1 MARIGRLNVEVGAT
15 NKTKGGLLLASKDI
29 SRWAKQTRKAT
40 MDVGSMAMKSF
51 AKSGAAAA
59 ASLGA
64 AGAAMGYFV
73 AKTIDAVGD
82 ANDFAKSVGSSY
94 TELRT
99 LQKAASMAGVDLET
113 TNGAMMKMSDVLG
126 SAFGGNKAAI
136 DSFKNIGVSVDS
148 LRRMRPEQQFVAIAE
163 AINRISDPAKKVAA
177 ARDIFGKSGGGLISF
192 FKNAKGD
199 IADAAK
205 ALDLYGVSL
214 KQIDVEK
221 IDAAGDAMGEFKF
234 IMEGAGNQLA
244 KNFSPLITAASEDL
258 VDMIKTLG
266 GVGPAVDAAFD
277 GAIDKLT
284 GMANTVDR
292 LSASYEKFAG
302 RINAGVGWVADKAA
316 DFQDAT
322 GISAALRA
330 NTTEQRINHGI
341 NPKHQAEARRL
352 LQERGGFQ
360 QEGITA
366 RRVSNEMNIESRKHM
381 SKANDSEKRIASGNG
396 YGDQFKA
403 WEQNAQMKGTAD
415 AAAAL
420 GDASEKRLDAEE
432 KITKELKAQKGIQ
445 EAGQGALAL
454 TALGGLPV
462 GTKAKGKAVTGA
474 VAKAGSSEGEAFM
487 PAREAKTFPGR
498 APGVFTT
505 AAGVAAGK
513 AKAGPGFGTKEFFD
527 NVLGFPSGADPNAEP
542 KWKSKI
548 PSGDPKWMSKIPSGE
563 PNWKSKIPSGNPN
576 WMNKTVAGSSIGRAD
591 GGGSDMS
598 ETNGLLREVRD
609 ALRGG
614 VKGVYA

>member
-163 AINRISDPAKKVAA
+163 AVNKIGDPAKKVAA

-192 FKNAKGD
+192 FKNARGD
-199 IADAAK
+199 IEDAAK

-234 IMEGAGNQLA
+234 ILEGVGNQLA
-244 KNFSPLITAASEDL
+244 KNFAPLITAASEDL
-258 VDMIKTLG
+258 VKMIEDAG
-266 GVGPAVDAAFD
+266 GVGNAVDTAFRFGVTATGEFLDKVEDLELGWLKATKAVNDFYLALYEHDPNDPVEKARAKNNTERRLNQIPEKHRDQARKILEQQGGFVNESPNAAAF
-277 GAIDKLT
+277 AEHQKMNEEFDKRV
-284 GMANTVDR
+284 AEIADR
-292 LSASYEKFAG
+292 KSKRG
-302 RINAGVGWVADKAA
+302 TIG
-316 DFQDAT
+316 
-322 GISAALRA
+322 
-330 NTTEQRINHGI
+330 
-341 NPKHQAEARRL
+341 
-352 LQERGGFQ
+352 ER
-360 QEGITA
+360 
-366 RRVSNEMNIESRKHM
+366 
-381 SKANDSEKRIASGNG
+381 
-396 YGDQFKA
+396 FKA